1 MSHAQGDSA
10 ATELEEGVVLELSS
24 DISVSTNDMIRRPC
38 TLKKD
43 KVEICTIP

>member
-24 DISVSTNDMIRRPC
+24 DISVFSNDLIGRSS

-43 KVEICTIP
+43 NIEICTIP